1 MVSSTGQKPR
11 TVQAKETATFTRT
24 THNYSSIKVKGI
36 NFVNFPVGSY
46 VFYPQEL
53 EINFL
58 SGMYE
63 EAILKNKL
71 RNYAPKNYTYTII

>member
-1 MVSSTGQKPR
+1 MD
-11 TVQAKETATFTRT
+11 
-24 THNYSSIKVKGI
+24 
-36 NFVNFPVGSY
+36 FPIGSCVFIY
-46 VFYPQEL
+46 ADFYPQEL